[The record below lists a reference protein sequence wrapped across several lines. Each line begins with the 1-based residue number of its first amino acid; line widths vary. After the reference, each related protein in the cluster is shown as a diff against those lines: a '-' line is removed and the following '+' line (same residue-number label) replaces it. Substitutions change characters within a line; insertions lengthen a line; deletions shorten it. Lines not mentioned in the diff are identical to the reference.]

1 MHATYPALDILINN
15 AAQTVRHPLA
25 YYAPLLSHERAP
37 LAALPL
43 AQQTLVRRSHEALP
57 PTPFVASDND
67 LSAIPAS
74 ISPYQLMPGT
84 TAFSHGEVPTTAK
97 GELLPFTPDVPAG
110 YSWPIDPQKQNS
122 WTLPFNQIDL
132 TEFLEVQT
140 INVTTPFLLVSHLHP
155 LLCRSRFTPRFIINV
170 SAIEGQFANTKLG
183 THVHTNM
190 AKAALNM
197 LTHTAAA
204 QLARD
209 GILMHSVD
217 PGWIS
222 HQTPQSDPQRFEQL
236 QQFLPLDL
244 VDAAARV
251 CDPIFTSITTG
262 ETPAG
267 HFYKDYYPTSW

>member
-1 MHATYPALDILINN
+1 M
-15 AAQTVRHPLA
+15 
-25 YYAPLLSHERAP
+25 
-37 LAALPL
+37 
-43 AQQTLVRRSHEALP
+43 
-57 PTPFVASDND
+57 
-67 LSAIPAS
+67 
-74 ISPYQLMPGT
+74 
-84 TAFSHGEVPTTAK
+84 
-97 GELLPFTPDVPAG
+97 
-110 YSWPIDPQKQNS
+110 
-122 WTLPFNQIDL
+122 
-132 TEFLEVQT
+132 
-140 INVTTPFLLVSHLHP
+140 NVTTPFLLVSHLHP

-209 GILMHSVD
+209 GIPVHSVD
-217 PGWIS
+217 PAASSPPG
-222 HQTPQSDPQRFEQL
+222 TTQSDPQRFEQL
-236 QQFLPLDL
+236 QQNSCHLI
-244 VDAAARV
+244 ASMSAARV